1 MSLKEFS
8 KVIGYEDVK
17 IELERIVDQIRN
29 KEKYEKLGVNLT
41 RGLLM
46 DGKPGLGK
54 TLMAKCFI
62 KACNIPTFYVRK
74 EKTNGD
80 FVKYIVDTFEKAKEK
95 TPSIVFLDDLDKF
108 ANNDMGHQNADEFVA
123 IQSCIDDCKGLD
135 VFVLATT
142 NDIRAIPKS
151 LLRPGRF
158 DKKIDFT
165 APNKEDAIKIVDY
178 YLKKKKC
185 TSVNAKDI
193 ALLLS
198 GASCALLETV
208 INEGG
213 VYAGFENRDHL
224 EMKDLIRSYLRVAYN
239 APETIIKKDDNYAIR
254 TAYHEAGHALVG
266 ELLEKG
272 SINLLTIKK
281 HERSDTRG
289 FAGFINND
297 DYFKDVKFME
307 NRVISCLGGKAAT
320 EIVYGE
326 NDPGVN
332 SDLHRAFD
340 ITKRFIDEYCSYG
353 FSYWEGIS
361 DDHESPSSNDCKLR
375 KEIATEL
382 KLEEFYQK
390 AKKLIIDNR
399 DKLDKLANELLKKE
413 ILVSSDITAIVHG
426 NA

>member
-17 IELERIVDQIRN
+17 IELERIVDQIRH

-41 RGLLM
+41 RGLLLH
-46 DGKPGLGK
+46 GKPGLGK

-62 KACNIPTFYVRK
+62 KACNIPTFSVRK

-108 ANNDMGHQNADEFVA
+108 ANNDDKHLNADEFVT
-123 IQSCIDDCKGLD
+123 IQSCIDDCKDYD

-142 NDIRAIPKS
+142 NDKRSIPES
-151 LLRPGRF
+151 LLRHGRI
-158 DKKIDFT
+158 DKLINFT
-165 APNKEDAIKIVDY
+165 SPSIEDAIKIVDY

-185 TSVNAKDI
+185 KGINSKDI

-198 GASCALLETV
+198 GASCATLETV
-208 INEGG
+208 INEAG
-213 VYAGFENRDHL
+213 VYVGFENRDHV
-224 EMKDLIRSYLRVAYN
+224 EMKDLLRSYMRIVYN
-239 APETIIKKDDNYAIR
+239 APETIEKRDGKYDIY

-281 HERSDTRG
+281 HDRSGIRG
-289 FAGFINND
+289 FTGFIQND
-297 DYFKDVKFME
+297 DYFYDVDFMK
-307 NRVISCLGGKAAT
+307 NRVISLLAGKAAT
-320 EIVYGE
+320 ELVFGVC
-326 NDPGVN
+326 DPGTD
-332 SDLHRAFD
+332 SDITRAFV
-340 ITKRFIDEYCSYG
+340 ITSRFVDDYCGNG
-353 FSYWEGIS
+353 FTFWEGEAV
-361 DDHESPSSNDCKLR
+361 HGGNESSNDLKAR
-375 KEIATEL
+375 KEIAIQL
-382 KLEEFYQK
+382 KMEEFYQQ
-390 AKKLIIDNR
+390 AKKLLIDNR
-399 DKLDKLANELLKKE
+399 DKLDKLAKALVKKD
-413 ILVSSDITAIVHG
+413 ILVSSDITGIIYG

>member
-1 MSLKEFS
+1 MALKEFN
-8 KVIGYEDVK
+8 KVIGYEDIK

-29 KEKYEKLGVNLT
+29 KEKYKKLGVNLT

-80 FVKYIVDTFEKAKEK
+80 FVKYIVDTFEKAKKE

-108 ANNDMGHQNADEFVA
+108 ANNDAVHQNADEFVT

-158 DKKIDFT
+158 DKEIDFT
-165 APNKEDAIKIVDY
+165 APSREDAIKIVDY

-185 TSVNAKDI
+185 KGVNSKDI

-198 GASCALLETV
+198 GATCAMLETV

-213 VYAGFENRDHL
+213 VYAGFENRDHV
-224 EMKDLIRSYLRVAYN
+224 EMKDLIRSYLRVAYK
-239 APETIIKKDDNYAIR
+239 APETIVKKDDKYAIR

-272 SINLLTIKK
+272 SINLLTIKQY
-281 HERSDTRG
+281 ERSRARG

-307 NRVISCLGGKAAT
+307 NRVIACLAGKAAT
-320 EIVYGE
+320 EVVYGE
-326 NDPGVN
+326 NDPGAN

-340 ITKRFIDEYCSYG
+340 ITSRIIDDYCGYG
-353 FSYWEGIS
+353 FSYWEGLGDS
-361 DDHESPSSNDCKLR
+361 PEAPSSNDSLLR
-375 KEIATEL
+375 KELAIEL

-390 AKKLIIDNR
+390 AKKLLIENR
-399 DKLDKLANELLKKE
+399 DKLDKLAKELLKKE
-413 ILVSSDITAIVHG
+413 ILVSSDITGIVYG
-426 NA
+426 KA

>member
-41 RGLLM
+41 RGLLLH
-46 DGKPGLGK
+46 GKPGLGK

-108 ANNDMGHQNADEFVA
+108 ANNDMNHLNADEFVT
-123 IQSCIDDCKGLD
+123 IQSCIDDCKDYD

-142 NDIRAIPKS
+142 NDKRSIPES
-151 LLRPGRF
+151 LLRHGRI
-158 DKKIDFT
+158 DKLINFT
-165 APNKEDAIKIVDY
+165 APSNEDAVKIVDY

-185 TSVNAKDI
+185 KGINSKDI

-198 GASCALLETV
+198 GASCATLETV
-208 INEGG
+208 INEAG
-213 VYAGFENRDHL
+213 VYVGFENRDHV
-224 EMKDLIRSYLRVAYN
+224 EMKDLLRSFMRVAYN
-239 APETIIKKDDNYAIR
+239 APETIKKRDGKYDIY

-281 HERSDTRG
+281 YNRSGIRG
-289 FAGFINND
+289 FAGFIQND
-297 DYFKDVKFME
+297 DYFYDVNFMK
-307 NRVISCLGGKAAT
+307 NRVISLLAGKAAT
-320 EIVYGE
+320 ELVFGVC
-326 NDPGVN
+326 DPGTD
-332 SDLHRAFD
+332 SDITRAFS
-340 ITKRFIDEYCSYG
+340 ITSRFVDDYCGNG
-353 FSYWEGIS
+353 FTFWEGEAFHAGG
-361 DDHESPSSNDCKLR
+361 DSSNNLKSR
-375 KEIATEL
+375 KEIAIQL
-382 KLEEFYQK
+382 KMEEFYQQ
-390 AKKLIIDNR
+390 AKKLLIDNR
-399 DKLDKLANELLKKE
+399 DKLDKLAKALVKKD
-413 ILVSSDITAIVHG
+413 ILVSSDITGIIYG